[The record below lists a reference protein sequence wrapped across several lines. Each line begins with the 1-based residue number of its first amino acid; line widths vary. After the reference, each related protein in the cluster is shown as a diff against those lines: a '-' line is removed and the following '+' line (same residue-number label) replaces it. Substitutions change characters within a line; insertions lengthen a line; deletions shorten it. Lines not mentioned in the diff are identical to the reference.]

1 MLHGDR
7 ERSTEGQRQTTF
19 SGFLSSYITKMQQAL
34 LQTGTP
40 TLAADGDRRVIVRVL
55 FNSGSQRCYITKNVA
70 ESLAL
75 DGPSEVFSVS
85 MLGGESSQTK
95 RMKRV
100 SFSLTSVQES
110 VLKPVKGRPLP

>member
-40 TLAADGDRRVIVRVL
+40 TLAADGERRVIVRVL
-55 FNSGSQRCYITKNVA
+55 FDSGSQRCYITKNVA

-85 MLGGESSQTK
+85 MHVRGRIQSDKKNEESQLLPHLCSRK
-95 RMKRV
+95 RFKAD
-100 SFSLTSVQES
+100 
-110 VLKPVKGRPLP
+110 

>member
-55 FNSGSQRCYITKNVA
+55 FDSGSQRCYITKNVA

-75 DGPSEVFSVS
+75 DGPSEVFSAS
-85 MLGGESSQTK
+85 MLGGESRQTK

-100 SFSLTSVQES
+100 SFSLTSVQGS